1 MMRFRAII
9 TVAATILAGC
19 ASRESSARPAS
30 SDSAAGRTNATPLTT
45 TPVVKA
51 ASTDTAGDAMR
62 QRADRARILGDPA
75 AQVWMVEVSD
85 FQCPFCARFHRETF
99 SEIRTAYITP
109 GKVKLA
115 YVNFPLEMH
124 AHAWPAAEAALCAG
138 ALGKYW
144 EMHNA
149 LFTTQE
155 TWAKLPNA
163 ESTFDSLARSVGVPA
178 AAYRECVG
186 DHVMRPLVQQDFDRS
201 KQSGVAS
208 TPTFFLGD
216 TAILGAY
223 PTPVFRRVLDSAVAR
238 AARGARSP

>member
-1 MMRFRAII
+1 MRRLRSIVP
-9 TVAATILAGC
+9 VAATLLAAC
-19 ASRESSARPAS
+19 ASRESSAHSAS
-30 SDSAAGRTNATPLTT
+30 SESAERRPSAPAVATAAKP
-45 TPVVKA
+45 

-99 SEIRTAYITP
+99 SELRSAYITP

-124 AHAWPAAEAALCAG
+124 QHAWPAAEAAMCAG

-155 TWAKLPNA
+155 TWAALPNA
-163 ESTFDSLARSVGVPA
+163 EPMFDSLARSVGVPA
-178 AAYRECVG
+178 PAYRQCMS

-201 KQSGVAS
+201 KQSGVGS
-208 TPTFFLGD
+208 TPTFFVGD

-223 PTPVFRRVLDSAVAR
+223 PTPVFRRVIYSAVAR
-238 AARGARSP
+238 AARRGRSP